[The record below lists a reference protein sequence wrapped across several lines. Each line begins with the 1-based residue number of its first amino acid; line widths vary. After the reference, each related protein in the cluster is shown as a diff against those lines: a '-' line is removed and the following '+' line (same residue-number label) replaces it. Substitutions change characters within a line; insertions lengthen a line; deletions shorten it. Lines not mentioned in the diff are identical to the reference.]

1 MKPFYLL
8 FILTGLS
15 FGFASTSTPARAGD
29 DITQSSFEEQGGS
42 ADKPDVF
49 SISVGADLASTIND
63 SWTTTLGITYKS
75 FNELPTDLSANYARY
90 VYGDT
95 DSTYI
100 GADVKQAIKK
110 LKGNLEILVLA
121 DYAERPSGD
130 PALSSDFGIKNS
142 SGIGVGILDN
152 FLKTEKSSLR
162 GYLGLVLAKDQY
174 TSGTVSSISGSDSY
188 SYIGPQLF
196 ATFKYSTKSGIQT
209 NNDIRMRVSL
219 EDTSYSYTVSNN
231 TVSFPIDKNI
241 SADLTLDITYFGD
254 PPDSSN
260 GNIDM
265 TSSINISYS
274 F

>member
-1 MKPFYLL
+1 MKTFNIL

-15 FGFASTSTPARAGD
+15 FGLVSTSTPAKADD

-42 ADKPDVF
+42 ADKPDVL
-49 SISVGADLASTIND
+49 SISVGADLTSTIND
-63 SWTTTLGITYKS
+63 SWTTTLGITYQS
-75 FNELPTDLSANYARY
+75 FNELPTDLSANYSRY

-100 GADVKQAIKK
+100 DADVKQTIKK
-110 LKGNLEILVLA
+110 LKNNLEVVVVA
-121 DYAERPSGD
+121 DYAGTSSGGTTD
-130 PALSSDFGIKNS
+130 LSDFGIDHV
-142 SGIGVGILDN
+142 SGIAVGILDN
-152 FLKTEKSSLR
+152 FLKTDKSSLR
-162 GYLGLVLAKDQY
+162 GYLCLALAKDQY

-196 ATFKYSTKSGIQT
+196 ASFKYSTKSGIQT
-209 NNDIRMRVSL
+209 SNDLRARVSL
-219 EDTSYSYTVSNN
+219 EDTSYSYTTSNN
-231 TVSFPIDKNI
+231 TVSFPIDKRF
-241 SADLTLDITYFGD
+241 TLDLALGITYFSD
-254 PPDSSN
+254 PPDSSD